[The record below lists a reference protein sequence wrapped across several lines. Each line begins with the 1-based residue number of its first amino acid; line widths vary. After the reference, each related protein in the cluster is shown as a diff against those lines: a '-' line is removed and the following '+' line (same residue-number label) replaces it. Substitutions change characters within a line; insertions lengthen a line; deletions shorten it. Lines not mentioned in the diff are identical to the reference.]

1 MKTTQGFGIVEAII
15 IVVVAAVLAVVGL
28 TFYNNMTART
38 VDTQTTAETINVPAA
53 TIETTADLNAVTTEL
68 DQIDMEDPNDSSAL
82 DEQQAAF

>member
-53 TIETTADLNAVTTEL
+53 TIETTADLNTVTAEL